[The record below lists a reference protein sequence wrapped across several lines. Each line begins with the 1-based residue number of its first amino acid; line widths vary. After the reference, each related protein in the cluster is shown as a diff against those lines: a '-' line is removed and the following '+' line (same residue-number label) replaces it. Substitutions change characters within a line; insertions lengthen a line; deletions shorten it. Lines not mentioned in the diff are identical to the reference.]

1 MNNLKKD
8 LARGEGNRLAP
19 GATLRGEGNSPA
31 DHKHVSRRA
40 PFLKKRKEVKDG
52 LSIKRTPS
60 IGTAK
65 ADTSAKRRNKDV
77 KAI

>member
-1 MNNLKKD
+1 MNNLKND

-52 LSIKRTPS
+52 LQYQADAINRDRE
-60 IGTAK
+60 